1 MITYAT
7 KVDLV
12 GHKKDNAVL
21 EYTPSSLGRM
31 WQPGQA
37 LKQHMKQ
44 STRLDKMTEI
54 VRHIEHAY
62 PDEQT
67 FAVNVAIDHSNLA
80 ISREATIFE
89 EFYAFTVEYI
99 YFAVFLFVV
108 MNLVGDFLFQTGALK
123 SHMKLQH

>member
-1 MITYAT
+1 M
-7 KVDLV
+7 
-12 GHKKDNAVL
+12 L

-67 FAVNVAIDHSNLA
+67 FAITVAIDHSNLA
-80 ISREATIFE
+80 ISRESTIFE

-108 MNLVGDFLFQTGALK
+108 MNLAGDFLFQTGALK
-123 SHMKLQH
+123 SHVKLQH